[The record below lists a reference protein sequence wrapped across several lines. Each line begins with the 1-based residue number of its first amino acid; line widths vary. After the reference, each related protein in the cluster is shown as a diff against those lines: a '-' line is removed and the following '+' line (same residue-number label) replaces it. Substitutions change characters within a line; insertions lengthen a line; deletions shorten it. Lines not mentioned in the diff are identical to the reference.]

1 MVIWLLET
9 DPMLRGWA
17 VEKFLSFNI
26 TIFQTL
32 GSGLLPTKDQY
43 QNIKYAFPFVVSLLQ
58 FCKLIDTSS
67 SAYIVVY
74 GV

>member
-1 MVIWLLET
+1 MAQPIISKQGGNLNTV
-9 DPMLRGWA
+9 
-17 VEKFLSFNI
+17 VEFFLSLNI

-43 QNIKYAFPFVVSLLQ
+43 QNIKYVFPFAVSLLQ